1 MPSGQD
7 TALTREIS
15 SHKCKGAREVRK
27 EWEEVWGGAAFVA
40 EEGCPRRGHPSHV
53 LVLQEVGREPG
64 YLEKSMPGAAP
75 RAPAVRRP
83 GRLEPS

>member
-1 MPSGQD
+1 M
-7 TALTREIS
+7 
-15 SHKCKGAREVRK
+15 
-27 EWEEVWGGAAFVA
+27 A

-64 YLEKSMPGAAP
+64 YLEKSVPGAPP